1 MIPIIL
7 KYAWKKVQ
15 EALCNIMEEEF
26 ISLFK
31 VVFEC
36 LAKISVTNMTQ
47 ILQDHFKSEII
58 NYLSKDLYKVLVE
71 GCTKTG
77 TTNVDSFLN
86 FIFIFLEFYNIL
98 GLSWSEKLRT
108 LEKSYLTPIR
118 Q

>member
-1 MIPIIL
+1 MTQICL
-7 KYAWKKVQ
+7 EKVQ
-15 EALCNIMEEEF
+15 KALCNIMEEEF

-36 LAKISVTNMTQ
+36 FAETSVTNMSQ
-47 ILQDHFKSEII
+47 ILQDHFKSEMI

-86 FIFIFLEFYNIL
+86 FIFIFLEFYDIL
-98 GLSWSEKLRT
+98 GLSLNEKLRT
-108 LEKSYLTPIR
+108 LEKSYLIPIH